1 MEKLHSENQ
10 WQKHWEED
18 GMLAD
23 AGMIPLPA
31 DEMAEMISRMENL
44 PALTA
49 DDLE

>member
-1 MEKLHSENQ
+1 MAE
-10 WQKHWEED
+10 WTKHWSED

-31 DEMAEMISRMENL
+31 DEMKKMIFHMENL

-49 DDLE
+49 DDLK